1 MQATKSLFL
10 LLPLLKEIVT
20 YIMVIAYCLQALHRR
35 GGIERVISSKAN
47 YWVQHGHTVHIITT
61 DQRGSRAAFDLDDR
75 VQLHDLEL
83 NYEQDNALGRWR
95 RLWALCA
102 KRGEHK
108 RRLEA
113 LLAEIKPDITVS
125 TFFQDAPLLPSL
137 RDGSL
142 KVLELHSSRYR
153 WVYMYPKEKR
163 LLRAIGYL
171 RSLNDKRIAKG
182 YDHFVVLTTE
192 ETTLW
197 GNMPNIS
204 AIANP
209 SPFTPQTED
218 NDLSREKVVLAVG
231 RMEYEKNFSGL
242 INIWKLLPR
251 ELSSS
256 WRLEILGDG
265 PLRGRLQEQVD
276 GLGLSEY
283 INLPGCK
290 ESMREHYMHSSI
302 YAMTSHYEGLPMVLL
317 EAQACGLPI
326 VSYSCSGGP
335 RDIISHGESGYL
347 IEPGNERAF
356 AEALAKLMGDEA
368 IRQKMSAEAI
378 RSSERYQIE
387 PIMAQ
392 WEELF
397 GQLLHT
403 RH

>member
-61 DQRGSRAAFDLDDR
+61 DQRGARPAFDLDDR
-75 VQLHDLEL
+75 VQLHDLAL
-83 NYEQDNALGRWR
+83 NYELDNALGRWR
-95 RLWALCA
+95 RLRALRI

-108 RRLEA
+108 RKLEA

-142 KVLELHSSRYR
+142 KVLELHSSKYTRIL
-153 WVYMYPKEKR
+153 MYPKNRWLYRLWGVLRVWAEELLSRRYDRFVILTQEELKLWKR
-163 LLRAIGYL
+163 NKNVIVIPNACPFAPKKIADISSKRAI
-171 RSLNDKRIAKG
+171 
-182 YDHFVVLTTE
+182 
-192 ETTLW
+192 
-197 GNMPNIS
+197 
-204 AIANP
+204 
-209 SPFTPQTED
+209 
-218 NDLSREKVVLAVG
+218 AVG
-231 RMEYEKNFSGL
+231 RFEYQKNFSSL
-242 INIWKLLPR
+242 IDLWALVAKQFPDW
-251 ELSSS
+251 ELV
-256 WRLEILGDG
+256 IMGDG
-265 PLRGRLQEQVD
+265 PLRQELQD
-276 GLGLSEY
+276 KINRLGLEQQIILGGISHYIEREY
-283 INLPGCK
+283 CK
-290 ESMREHYMHSSI
+290 SSI
-302 YAMTSHYEGLPMVLL
+302 YVMSSHYEGLPMVLI
-317 EAQACGLPI
+317 EAQAIGLPV
-326 VSYSCSGGP
+326 VSYACPSGP
-335 RDIISHGESGYL
+335 RDIVRHGQSGYL
-347 IEPGNERAF
+347 IEPGNEQAF

-403 RH
+403 KH